1 MTQPKEQL
9 IALLENQLNLFNK
22 YHSFKLVVSEED
34 YFDPALINGC
44 SEFCESQGM
53 DFQVLDGLESED
65 VCEGVIYFTLD
76 DQDLVRAI
84 KYAELNK
91 LEIGK
96 QVGLI
101 AFNDSHFKEILVGGI
116 SVLSNQP
123 IRMGEMAAQLINS
136 TDKSSYEL
144 ELLFIPRK
152 SL

>member
-1 MTQPKEQL
+1 L
-9 IALLENQLNLFNK
+9 
-22 YHSFKLVVSEED
+22 
-34 YFDPALINGC
+34 
-44 SEFCESQGM
+44 
-53 DFQVLDGLESED
+53 DFQVLDGLEPED

-84 KYAELNK
+84 KYAEANQLR
-91 LEIGK
+91 IGS

-123 IRMGEMAAQLINS
+123 IQMGEMAARLINDN
-136 TDKSSYEL
+136 DKGSHEL
-144 ELLFIPRK
+144 ALQFIIRN

>member
-1 MTQPKEQL
+1 VSQPKAQL
-9 IALLENQLNLFNK
+9 IALFENQLNLFNK

-34 YFDPALINGC
+34 YFDPAMINGC
-44 SEFCESQGM
+44 SEFCESNQL
-53 DFQVLDGLESED
+53 DFQVLDGLEPED
-65 VCEGVIYFTLD
+65 VREGIIYFTLD

-91 LEIGK
+91 LCIGS
-96 QVGLI
+96 QVGII

-123 IRMGEMAAQLINS
+123 IQMGEMAAKLINHN
-136 TDKSSYEL
+136 DKGSHEL
-144 ELLFIPRK
+144 ALQFIVRK

>member
-1 MTQPKEQL
+1 VTQPKEQL

-22 YHSFKLVVSEED
+22 YHSFNLVVSEED

-44 SEFCESQGM
+44 SEFCETHGL
-53 DFQVLDGLESED
+53 DFQVLDGLETED
-65 VCEGVIYFTLD
+65 VRAGVIYFTLD

-84 KYAELNK
+84 KYAEANN

-123 IRMGEMAAQLINS
+123 IRMGEMAAQLINEN
-136 TDKSSYEL
+136 DKGSHEL
-144 ELLFIPRK
+144 ALQFIPRK